1 MSAKKPP
8 SANTPTKVV
17 ANDPD
22 DLKGR
27 LKNIGGSKS
36 DHWNNT
42 LANQAIHALW
52 IKNSDKEERDRQLS
66 ATVAA
71 LVGIGPKD
79 ELEGMMA
86 AQLIAAHNAAMECY
100 RRAMIGEQTFE
111 GRRENLAQASKLSR
125 TYAALLEA
133 LNRHRGKGQQKVTV
147 EHVHVHAGGQAVV
160 GMVASSP
167 GLPGGGDRSNLEEQP
182 HAKQIAHAHEPTLP
196 SPDSGRDALPV
207 ACDAER
213 ALPDARRQGTGR
225 AQGQ

>member
-8 SANTPTKVV
+8 SANTPTTVV

-52 IKNSDKEERDRQLS
+52 TKNSDKEERDRQLS

-111 GRRENLAQASKLSR
+111 GRRENLAQANKLSR
-125 TYAALLEA
+125 TYAALIEA
-133 LNRHRGKGQQKVTV
+133 LNRYRGKGQQKVTV
-147 EHVHVHAGGQAVV
+147 EHVHVHAGGQAMVGVV
-160 GMVASSP
+160 GT
-167 GLPGGGDRSNLEEQP
+167 LGGGERTKSEEQP
-182 HAKQIAHAHEPTLP
+182 HAKQIAHAPEPALP
-196 SPDSGRDALPV
+196 SPDAGRDALPI
-207 ACDAER
+207 ARDDQR
-213 ALPDARRQGTGR
+213 ALPDARRYIAGR
-225 AQGQ
+225 AEGK

>member
-8 SANTPTKVV
+8 SANTPTTVV

-111 GRRENLAQASKLSR
+111 GRRENLAQANKLSR
-125 TYAALLEA
+125 TYAALIEA

-160 GMVASSP
+160 GVV
-167 GLPGGGDRSNLEEQP
+167 GTPGGGERTKSEEQP
-182 HAKQIAHAHEPTLP
+182 HAKQIAHAPEPALP
-196 SPDSGRDALPV
+196 SPDAGRDALPV
-207 ACDAER
+207 ARHDQR
-213 ALPDARRQGTGR
+213 ALPDARRYIAGS
-225 AQGQ
+225 AEGQ